1 MENGIETAIENDYI
15 AEPNEDYLSS
25 NSTLE
30 NDANTVVLDNMKTNI
45 KIDEFLMTNL
55 NLSVN
60 FNIELD
66 KKIST
71 FVDTKNLKN
80 IELKDLIVTDD
91 ENRIIYTM
99 TTKERFDEFCKLHN
113 LPYVYGENNE
123 NYINCGVNTFIKEQ
137 NTETNQI
144 ILTYNIYGEELPK
157 SKKLYFD
164 FTKILLKEIKDDSI
178 EKNTII
184 TGDWK
189 INVDVPEKM
198 YNRETNSY
206 KVVSCSN
213 KDFHITNAEA
223 TDTGFEIG
231 IIIDNMKR
239 PKSETNWMFW
249 LDRKLK
255 EELKEGVISEDEV
268 ETRKY
273 EILLS
278 TEFKEIYEQ
287 WNPIKDDKQKFGI
300 KYNIEDIS
308 FVENE
313 NGEKFVKSMS
323 ARRKQDNNFIDG
335 NKFSYYETYELTKYD
350 CTDKLKFQI
359 IFKGSPVIIELEKLY

>member
-1 MENGIETAIENDYI
+1 M
-15 AEPNEDYLSS
+15 PS

-30 NDANTVVLDNMKTNI
+30 NDVNAEVLDNMKTNI

-60 FNIELD
+60 FNIEFD
-66 KKIST
+66 KEIST
-71 FVDTKNLKN
+71 FVDIKKLKS
-80 IELKDLIVTDD
+80 IELKDLIVTDE
-91 ENRIIYTM
+91 ENRIIYAM

-123 NYINCGVNTFIKEQ
+123 NYINCGLNTFIKEQ

-144 ILTYNIYGEELPK
+144 ILTYNIYGDELPR

-164 FTKILLKEIKDDSI
+164 FTKILLKEIKDDTI

-198 YNRETNSY
+198 YDRETYSY

-231 IIIDNMKR
+231 IIIDNMER
-239 PKSETNWMFW
+239 PPEEKEWTVWIN
-249 LDRKLK
+249 KK
-255 EELKEGVISEDEV
+255 VNEELEEGIISEDEAQDRGS
-268 ETRKY
+268 E
-273 EILLS
+273 LLFS
-278 TEFKEIYEQ
+278 TEFREVYEQ
-287 WNPIKDDKQKFGI
+287 WHPIRDYQQRLGF

-313 NGEKFVKSMS
+313 NGEKFVKSLN
-323 ARRKQDNNFIDG
+323 AGRKQDNNFIDG
-335 NKFSYYETYELTKYD
+335 DKFSYYETYELTKYN
-350 CTDKLKFQI
+350 CSNKLKFQI
-359 IFKGSPVIIELEKLY
+359 MFKGAPVIIELEKV